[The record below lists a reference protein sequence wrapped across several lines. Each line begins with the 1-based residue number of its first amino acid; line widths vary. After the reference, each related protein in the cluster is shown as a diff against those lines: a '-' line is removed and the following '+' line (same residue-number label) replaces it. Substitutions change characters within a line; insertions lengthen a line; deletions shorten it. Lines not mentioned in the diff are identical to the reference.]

1 MRNGKECIVANSK
14 TVEPNT
20 FCRLFHD
27 QCLQICYRV
36 LPLEVLPLIYLNT
49 VFDWLLWFFES
60 SSTEG
65 WKESYLPHPLPLP
78 FTLALWLIFLIWS
91 LSVKLVAYLKSSCNK
106 QNLYL
111 FSVCLFTLV
120 FQSFSKLPPAPYGG
134 EDWRIGYS
142 NKQTKKFWADTSE
155 QQAVFFQQSDW
166 LGVRI

>member
-91 LSVKLVAYLKSSCNK
+91 LSVKLVAYLKTAVTNK
-106 QNLYL
+106 PHICFLYVNLPL
-111 FSVCLFTLV
+111 CFNF
-120 FQSFSKLPPAPYGG
+120 FQSSLQPPMVVRTG
-134 EDWRIGYS
+134 E
-142 NKQTKKFWADTSE
+142 
-155 QQAVFFQQSDW
+155 
-166 LGVRI
+166 